1 MLKSSMFAVCIFCY
15 LEKCIKHKFEAKWK
29 SFYLFAYIEYVCVY
43 MFTDIRF
50 LYVCLTLIF

>member
-1 MLKSSMFAVCIFCY
+1 MFAVCIFCY